1 MRAPDFWQAGSASHW
16 PRLLLPLSAMW
27 AAAAAWRQRT
37 TRPERVSVPVV
48 CIGNLIAGGAGKT
61 PTAIAVARR
70 LLQLGRKPHLLTRG
84 YGGQLYG
91 PVRVEPERHTARL
104 VGDEALLLAAVAP
117 TWVARDRVAGAH
129 AAIAAGADVLVLDDG
144 HQNPTL
150 HKDLSL
156 VVVDT
161 DYGHG
166 NGHVIPAGPLREPVS
181 QGLARA
187 DAVVLI
193 GTGNRSLPALPIERP
208 VLLASLV
215 AGAGRDQVAR
225 QKVGA
230 FAGIGRPEKFF
241 ATLRELGCTLAFARP
256 YPDHH
261 VFAPEEIMRLLEAAT
276 AAGAIAVTTAKDWV
290 RLPPEARRMVRALDV
305 DLQFTDPTALDVL
318 LARVIHG

>member
-1 MRAPDFWQAGSASHW
+1 MRAPDFWQVGNAGPW
-16 PRLLLPLSAMW
+16 PRLLAPLSAAW
-27 AAAAAWRQRT
+27 GIAAAWRQRT
-37 TRPERVSVPVV
+37 AQPERVSVPVI

-61 PTAIAVARR
+61 PTAIAVVRR

-84 YGGQLYG
+84 YGGQLHG
-91 PVRVEPERHTARL
+91 PVRVEPRHTARL

-117 TWVARDRVAGAH
+117 TWVARDRVAGAR
-129 AAIAAGADVLVLDDG
+129 AAIDGGADVLVLDDG

-156 VVVDT
+156 VVVDA

-166 NGHVIPAGPLREPVS
+166 NGRVIPAGPLREPIAN
-181 QGLARA
+181 GLARA

-193 GTGNRSLPALPIERP
+193 GAGDRPAAALPVELP
-208 VLLASLV
+208 LLRAALV
-215 AGAGRDQVAR
+215 AGAGRDKIAR

-241 ATLRELGCTLAFARP
+241 ATLRELGCTTAFAHP

-261 VFAPEEIMRLLEAAT
+261 AFTPEEVMRLLEAAT
-276 AAGAIAVTTAKDWV
+276 TAGAIAVTTAKDWV
-290 RLPPEARRMVRALDV
+290 RLPPDAQRMIRALDV
-305 DLQFTDPTALDVL
+305 DLQFADPRQLDQL
-318 LARVIHG
+318 LARIIHG